1 MYFIHVKIVLYSQY
15 YKIIYKFV
23 HRELKYMKKIV
34 VGLVV
39 LFAILLVSY
48 KYLYHAHR
56 DISNEK
62 AVFSVTVK
70 QVSND
75 FLQDEAKANLKY
87 LDKSIQI
94 TGKVTNVDIANKT
107 IVLDEKVFV
116 LLNDANVVKLNETI
130 LVKGRVIGYDSLLEE
145 IKIDQAEI
153 K

>member
-1 MYFIHVKIVLYSQY
+1 
-15 YKIIYKFV
+15 
-23 HRELKYMKKIV
+23 MKKIV
-34 VGLVV
+34 IGLVV

-48 KYLYHAHR
+48 KYLYHGHR
-56 DISNEK
+56 DISNEE
-62 AVFSVTVK
+62 AVFSVSVK

-75 FLQDEAKANLKY
+75 FLQDEAKANIKY

-94 TGKVTNVDIANKT
+94 TGKVTNIDISNKT

-116 LLNDANVVKLNETI
+116 LLKDANVVKLNETI